1 MKNNNYPK
9 DVGNCLIYRDE
20 AISLSKDIIK
30 KYNSLFSGETINLTK
45 YPANYT
51 ELKESI
57 YEKTRTVISE
67 KTIIKL
73 LLAKQNSCECF
84 RFHYSV
90 LNTFYIYAYGMTRD
104 EYLANG
110 KSYFDPN
117 RELFYN
123 EFQIW
128 KYSKYNYIP
137 TIQDFSR
144 FYLIGIDENLPDEE
158 NQFLLLSAVY
168 YGHASFHCFIDK
180 LLNTESTIFLL
191 YKFAK
196 INGGLGVKWRA
207 GYLISLFPDN
217 MLHPFIF
224 SIQDYDTNFKEAVLQ
239 HKVTEYLENLK
250 ISEPSYSLFIS
261 QVLFQIYNKDIF
273 DYRNNLFF
281 CQQ

>member
-1 MKNNNYPK
+1 MKNKNYPK

-20 AISLSKDIIK
+20 SISLSKDIIK

-73 LLAKQNSCECF
+73 LLAKQNSCECY

-90 LNTFYIYAYGMTRD
+90 LNTFYMYAYGMTRD

-137 TIQDFSR
+137 TINEFSR
-144 FYLIGIDENLPDEE
+144 FYIIGIDETLTDEE
-158 NQFLLLSAVY
+158 NQFLLLSSVY
-168 YGHASFHCFIDK
+168 YGHASFHCYIDK
-180 LLNTESTIFLL
+180 LLNNATTIPML

-207 GYLISLFPDN
+207 GYLISLFPDD

-224 SIQDYDTNFKEAVLQ
+224 SIHDYDTNFKEAVLQ

-250 ISEPSYSLFIS
+250 ISEPSYRLYIS
-261 QVLFQIYNKDIF
+261 QILSQIYSKDIF
-273 DYRNNLFF
+273 DYRNKLFF